1 MLLLRPLRQLPFAL
15 LWAGL
20 ATAATGDQLFA
31 VVLSWVAVGLFGTA
45 AGYLAALQAAA
56 TLTTA
61 LLAGRWADRVEPR
74 YLMIAAD
81 LARAAMLLIVAL
93 VWIAHGEPAAWS
105 LIVCVLVLAAGQALF
120 RPALQATVPVLAGD
134 LSLLPAA
141 NALLDT
147 TERIARLLGPG
158 LVGMIGA
165 LMPLVHFV
173 TVNVATF
180 LASALA
186 VFSITRLRPPAPLL
200 PVVRTSLLANVL
212 HGFVV
217 VRRHK
222 LLGFM
227 LAVTGMVYGTWYC
240 AYFLGLPLMLGRGG
254 AGLAS
259 YGTVIS
265 CYGAT
270 NLLST
275 LVFGNRGMAQRPARN
290 VVVGNCIGGTGIVLL
305 GLAGLLAPPAW
316 LLPALIGAAA
326 LGAIGGPLTDITIA
340 TLRQTALPRHD
351 LPAAVRAFMVMNNG
365 GALLALLAAPRVF
378 DAIGVAPA
386 VMLCGAITLC
396 AAATGWWRFAR

>member
-1 MLLLRPLRQLPFAL
+1 M
-15 LWAGL
+15 
-20 ATAATGDQLFA
+20 
-31 VVLSWVAVGLFGTA
+31 VLSWVAVELFGTA

-56 TLTTA
+56 TLATA

-74 YLMIAAD
+74 RLMIGAD
-81 LARAAMLLIVAL
+81 LARAVFLLVVVA
-93 VWIAHGEPAAWS
+93 VWLGRGSPATWT

-134 LSLLPAA
+134 ASMLPAA

-158 LVGMIGA
+158 LVGMIGG

-180 LASALA
+180 VASALA
-186 VFSITRLRPPAPLL
+186 VFSITRLRPAV
-200 PVVRTSLLANVL
+200 PVVAVARVGLLANVL
-212 HGFVV
+212 HGFIV

-227 LAVTGMVYGTWYC
+227 LAVTGMVNGTWYC
-240 AYFLGLPLMLGRGG
+240 AYFLGLPLLLGRGG
-254 AGLAS
+254 AGLAA

-275 LVFGNRGMAQRPARN
+275 LVVGNRGMSPRPARN
-290 VVVGNCIGGTGIVLL
+290 IFAGNCIGGSGIVLL
-305 GLAGLLAPPAW
+305 GLAGLLAPPGW
-316 LLPALIGAAA
+316 LLAALVGAAA
-326 LGAIGGPLTDITIA
+326 LGAIGGPLQDITVA

-378 DAIGVAPA
+378 DSIGVAPA
-386 VMLCGAITLC
+386 VMLCGAITLGV
-396 AAATGWWRFAR
+396 AATGWWRFAR